1 MKRFSLFLSL
11 ILLLVVAA
19 GCGCHKHLP
28 VSGQVENHA
37 DSVTTA
43 IRDSTVIRYVYM
55 DVPVPAGSAA
65 AVMPASDTS
74 HLETDVAESDA
85 YIDQHGLL
93 HHTLNN
99 KPGRLPMLVPVKEYY
114 HDLAS
119 SSARTS
125 SITKTVTVEVE
136 KDLSFTQKALIRLGV
151 AFLVIA
157 FVGIIVFLA
166 RNKLLHL

>member
-19 GCGCHKHLP
+19 GCGCHRHLP

-74 HLETDVAESDA
+74 HLETDVAVSDA

-93 HHTLNN
+93 HHNLNN
-99 KPGRLPMLVPVKEYY
+99 KPGYLPMLVPMKEHY

-119 SSARTS
+119 SSARS
-125 SITKTVTVEVE
+125 STVTKTVTVEVE
-136 KDLSFTQKALIRLGV
+136 RNLTRWQRTWIALGKFF
-151 AFLVIA
+151 AFLLAMILVIVITRD
-157 FVGIIVFLA
+157 F
-166 RNKLLHL
+166 R

>member
-37 DSVTTA
+37 DSVAMT

-55 DVPVPAGSAA
+55 DVPVPAGSAI
-65 AVMPASDTS
+65 AVLPASDTS
-74 HLETDVAESDA
+74 HLETDVAVSDA
-85 YIDQHGLL
+85 YIDRDGLL
-93 HHTLNN
+93 HHDLNN
-99 KPGRLPMLVPVKEYY
+99 KPGYLPMLVPMKEHY

-119 SSARTS
+119 TSARTS
-125 SITKTVTVEVE
+125 SMSKTVTVEVE
-136 KDLSFTQKALIRLGV
+136 KDLSFAQMALIRLGI
-151 AFLVIA
+151 AFLVVALIGMTV
-157 FVGIIVFLA
+157 FVVRL
-166 RNKLLHL
+166 RNG